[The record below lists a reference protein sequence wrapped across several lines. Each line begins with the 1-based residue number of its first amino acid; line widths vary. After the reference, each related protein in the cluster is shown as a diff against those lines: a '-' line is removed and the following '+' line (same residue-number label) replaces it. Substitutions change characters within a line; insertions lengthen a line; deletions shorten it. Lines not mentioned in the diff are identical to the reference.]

1 MTSSRIKRSRLLP
14 SSLAATEA
22 MAERNP
28 AEPDQ
33 FEEFMRRG
41 RNPSGTSV
49 GCIRCGCGAEK
60 GKTRWARVA
69 DGQPKGTRCFDCG
82 NSRRWRREVGY
93 THRARVALET
103 KKRSFNKV
111 KGVLQNLRAA
121 MCLGEHTALEF
132 RTERLAEIDIIA
144 VEIGELEQLP
154 NWKNDTTETTSTE
167 GAEELD

>member
-1 MTSSRIKRSRLLP
+1 M
-14 SSLAATEA
+14 
-22 MAERNP
+22 
-28 AEPDQ
+28 
-33 FEEFMRRG
+33 
-41 RNPSGTSV
+41 
-49 GCIRCGCGAEK
+49 
-60 GKTRWARVA
+60 
-69 DGQPKGTRCFDCG
+69 
-82 NSRRWRREVGY
+82 GY

-103 KKRSFNKV
+103 KKRSFNNV
-111 KGVLQNLRAA
+111 KSVLQNLRAA